1 MRSNVSHQVMNPS
14 EQIARRWFG
23 EVWNQRNLPLIS
35 ELMAADAVGHL
46 EGPTSKIVG
55 VDEFVAFQE
64 GLLAA
69 LPDIQTGSRN
79 ACHLAQ
85 RRSGLIGCVS
95 RLPAID

>member
-1 MRSNVSHQVMNPS
+1 
-14 EQIARRWFG
+14 
-23 EVWNQRNLPLIS
+23 
-35 ELMAADAVGHL
+35 MAADAVGHL
-46 EGPTSKIVG
+46 EGPTGKIVG
-55 VDEFVAFQE
+55 VDQFIAFQE